1 MAEDQHPLKPDR
13 GESSPAPAGDPAEA
27 ATDVTLT
34 WEGTCEPSAAQINVP
49 RQLGNVRLGEELGR
63 GGMGI
68 VYQGWD
74 EVLHR
79 AVAVKFLLGAAP
91 QEGDP
96 HFEQFLTGARAEAA
110 VRHLNIVPVHAA
122 GLVEDAPYVVMDY
135 IDGPTLREV
144 TQRHGPVTLPVALK
158 VMWDI
163 ASAVAALHEQGFVHR
178 DLKPANVLFD
188 RKGQLLVTDFGLA
201 ALRRRREG
209 RLARAGTPI
218 YMAPEAFEGRALPQT
233 DVYALGIMLYE
244 LLVGDPPFTGDRDE
258 LHVQHAD
265 TQIPLARL
273 VTPATEEVAE
283 VVERALHK
291 REVFRHKSAQHFQRA
306 LCDAGATPDLLHDG
320 ETELQVLIT
329 RTLARDAGPCHRHP
343 GTQTPSHTYFD
354 RLSEIAAEKRKSRPD
369 SDSGSG
375 PDSDSGAVDTPTP
388 EE

>member
-1 MAEDQHPLKPDR
+1 MAEQRHPPTPDQGDSLPVSPRDQS
-13 GESSPAPAGDPAEA
+13 ESTS
-27 ATDVTLT
+27 DVTLT

-63 GGMGI
+63 GGMGV
-68 VYQGWD
+68 VYRGWD
-74 EVLHR
+74 EVLR
-79 AVAVKFLLGAAP
+79 REVAVKFLLGAAP

-96 HFEQFLTGARAEAA
+96 HYEQFVAGAQAEAA
-110 VRHLNIVPVHAA
+110 VRHLHIVPVHAA
-122 GLVEDAPYVVMDY
+122 GLVEGAPYVVMDY
-135 IDGPTLREV
+135 IDGPTLRDV
-144 TQRHGPVTLPVALK
+144 MHRHGPLTPAVALK

-163 ASAVAALHEQGFVHR
+163 AGAVAALHEQGFVHR

-244 LLVGDPPFTGDRDE
+244 LLAGEPPFTGDRDE
-258 LHVQHAD
+258 LCTRHTDAPV
-265 TQIPLARL
+265 PLAKL
-273 VTPATEEVAE
+273 AAHAAEEVAE

-306 LCDAGATPDLLHDG
+306 LCDAGATSDLLRDG

-329 RTLARDAGPCHRHP
+329 RTLARDPGHSHAHP
-343 GTQTPSHTYFD
+343 GEQTPGHTYFD
-354 RLSEIAAEKRKSRPD
+354 RLSEIAEQKRKSRPD
-369 SDSGSG
+369 SDFS
-375 PDSDSGAVDTPTP
+375 PNDSSTP
-388 EE
+388 EL